1 MFFLGKRGVTG
12 REWVKVR
19 GKMRK
24 VGFLL
29 SLSSVGWY
37 DIEE

>member
-1 MFFLGKRGVTG
+1 VFFLGKRGVTG

-19 GKMRK
+19 GEMRE

-29 SLSSVGWY
+29 LLSFVRWY